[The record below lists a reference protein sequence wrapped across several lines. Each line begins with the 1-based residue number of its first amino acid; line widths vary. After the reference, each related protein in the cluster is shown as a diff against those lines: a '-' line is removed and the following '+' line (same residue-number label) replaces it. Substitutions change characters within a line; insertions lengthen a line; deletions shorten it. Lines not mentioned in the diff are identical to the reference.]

1 MNRRLDDQGGEMKL
15 LRQKNTVFEVGLAA
29 IQSLMGDALL
39 TSGATRF
46 GLPAIS
52 LSAASRSAT
61 TSEEAPPFDSATH
74 HLLSLHESLRE
85 ELHRLS
91 ATIAELDTRSSMMIM
106 NESLRLKED
115 MTHINGVVG
124 SMRMQLQWLTSA
136 RLQAQSQ
143 SDGSSSTI
151 SAISG
156 TPFRNGMLVMK
167 PVAPG
172 QPIRRLSDSS
182 RPDTKL

>member
-1 MNRRLDDQGGEMKL
+1 MNDQGGEMKL